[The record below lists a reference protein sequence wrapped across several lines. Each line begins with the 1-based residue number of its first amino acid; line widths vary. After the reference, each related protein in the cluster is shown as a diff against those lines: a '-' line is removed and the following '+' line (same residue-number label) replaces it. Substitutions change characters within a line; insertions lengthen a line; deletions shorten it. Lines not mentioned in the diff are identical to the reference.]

1 MNAKKLRTPWP
12 HQSEPV
18 LVSKTGIDLVRD
30 PLLNKGTAFTA
41 EERERFHLDGLL
53 PSRQISM
60 EMQIRRI
67 LATLEKLSS
76 PFDKYLELSAMQDRN
91 EHLYYR
97 VLADRLEELMPIIY
111 TPTVAEAT
119 RNFSKV
125 FRRGRGIW
133 LTPGTRGRMARVLRD
148 AAGTKPIRMIVAT
161 DNEAIL
167 GIGDQGAGGMA
178 ICVGKLSLYTV
189 AAGIP
194 PSAALPIS
202 LDVGT
207 DNPELLGND
216 LYVGW
221 REPRLRGAEYDEFID
236 EFVAAVAEVFP
247 EALLQWEDLRKDN
260 ALRVLD
266 RHRSRLASF
275 NDDIQGTGAVALAGV
290 ISAGRIIGQ
299 RMSEHRIV
307 VYGAG
312 AAGLGIARQLAAA
325 MRLAGLDPDQVRSQ
339 IASMD
344 SRGLLVADREIDDH
358 YKRELAWPPEL
369 AARFG
374 FDAGADRDLESVIRA
389 FRPTVLIGTSGHPNS
404 FTEPMVREM
413 ARHCERPVI
422 LPFSNP
428 SELSEALPADL
439 LEWTGGRALIATG
452 SPFAP
457 VTCRGRQVHIGQG
470 NNVLIF
476 PGVGLGALLCGVK
489 EITDDMLTAAAFT
502 MAHKVTE
509 EELAS
514 GMLFP
519 AVSRLR
525 EVSAIVAAAVIN
537 CASGAEVTDLPSA
550 ELIAEVENAMW
561 VPRYE
566 VYRRYDTDS
575 GYP

>member
-1 MNAKKLRTPWP
+1 MNASKLTAPWP
-12 HQSEPV
+12 RQSEPV
-18 LVSKTGIDLVRD
+18 YIAKTGIDLVRD

-60 EMQIRRI
+60 EMQVRRV
-67 LATLEKLSS
+67 LESLGKLSS
-76 PFDKYLELSAMQDRN
+76 PFDKFLELSAMQDRN

-97 VLADRLEELMPIIY
+97 VLSDRLEELMPIIY

-125 FRRGRGIW
+125 FRRGRGVW
-133 LTPGTRGRMARVLRD
+133 LTPGTRGRMARVLRN
-148 AAGTKPIRMIVAT
+148 AAGMKPIRLIVAT

-194 PSAALPIS
+194 PYAALPIS

-207 DNPELLGND
+207 DNPALLEND
-216 LYVGW
+216 FYVGW

-236 EFVAAVAEVFP
+236 EFVDAIAEVFP
-247 EALLQWEDLRKDN
+247 AALLQWEDLRKDN

-275 NDDIQGTGAVALAGV
+275 NDDIQGTGAVALAGM
-290 ISAGRIIGQ
+290 ISAGRITGQ
-299 RMSEHRIV
+299 RMSEQRVV

-312 AAGLGIARQLAAA
+312 AAGLGIARQISAA
-325 MRLAGLDPDQVRSQ
+325 MRLAGLDDAQVRSQ
-339 IASMD
+339 VAAMD
-344 SRGLLVADREIDDH
+344 SRGLLVADQDIADH
-358 YKRELAWPPEL
+358 YKKELAWPTEL
-369 AARFG
+369 AERFG
-374 FDAGADRDLESVIRA
+374 LGGAADRGLASVIRA
-389 FRPTVLIGTSGHPNS
+389 FRPTVLIGTSGNPGS
-404 FTEPMVREM
+404 FTEPMIREM
-413 ARHCERPVI
+413 ATHCERPVI

-428 SELSEALPADL
+428 SELSEAVPADL
-439 LEWTGGRALIATG
+439 LAWTDGRALVATG
-452 SPFAP
+452 SPFDP
-457 VTCRGRQVHIGQG
+457 VDWQGRRMHIGQG

-476 PGVGLGALLCGVK
+476 PGVGLGALLGGLR
-489 EITDDMLTAAAFT
+489 EITDDMLTAAAFS
-502 MAHKVTE
+502 MAHRVTE
-509 EELAS
+509 EELSS

-525 EVSAIVAAAVIN
+525 DVSAIVAAAVIN
-537 CASGAEVTDLPSA
+537 CASGAKVTDLPDDG
-550 ELIAEVENAMW
+550 LINQVRDSMW

-566 VYRRYDTDS
+566 VYRHADIDV